1 MPRARSSAGAWPST
15 PTFAPAWATRAGIR
29 VREGR
34 FMEANRDIVRAME
47 LRPGNVG
54 DTHNRAVI
62 WTALGKYDRA
72 VRDYEAVL
80 REDPGSAGTRN
91 NLAWLLATA
100 RDPRVRDGPRA
111 LTYAREALASRRQPA
126 WLDTL
131 AAAHAECGDFGRA
144 IAAEEEALRLS
155 DPPNERF
162 RRRLGGYRL
171 GLSLVDQR
179 AVHGP
184 A

>member
-1 MPRARSSAGAWPST
+1 VPEPGTTWPGYS
-15 PTFAPAWATRAGIR
+15 PPPETR
-29 VREGR
+29 
-34 FMEANRDIVRAME
+34 
-47 LRPGNVG
+47 
-54 DTHNRAVI
+54 
-62 WTALGKYDRA
+62 
-72 VRDYEAVL
+72 
-80 REDPGSAGTRN
+80 GSAT
-91 NLAWLLATA
+91 
-100 RDPRVRDGPRA
+100 GPRA